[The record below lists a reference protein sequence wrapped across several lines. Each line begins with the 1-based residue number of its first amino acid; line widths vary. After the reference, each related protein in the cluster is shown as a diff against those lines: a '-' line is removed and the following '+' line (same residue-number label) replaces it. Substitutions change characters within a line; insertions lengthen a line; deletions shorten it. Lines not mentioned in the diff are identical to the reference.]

1 MADTNVLAYL
11 TVASPLSTGYQ
22 ALLRGRHIAL
32 SFQVRAE
39 LIEYPQRHNWGARRT
54 EALELLIQKCVS
66 VPHSEAAT
74 TWYARVTTKRLELRN
89 SAEDSDVWVVAQALE
104 HGVPFMS
111 HDRAAIELA
120 RGMGLEA
127 LTMLP
132 EA

>member
-11 TVASPLSTGYQ
+11 TAASQLSTGYQ
-22 ALLRGRHIAL
+22 ALLHERHISL

-39 LIEYPQRHNWGARRT
+39 LLEYPQRHNWGTRRT

-66 VPHSEAAT
+66 VPHTEAAT
-74 TWYARVTTKRLELRN
+74 TWYARVTAKRGELRN
-89 SAEDSDVWVVAQALE
+89 PAEDSDVWVVAQALE
-104 HGVPFMS
+104 HSVPFMS
-111 HDRAAIELA
+111 NDRAAIELA
-120 RGMGLEA
+120 RGMGLET